1 VLRVSDCI
9 TDRVRFAI
17 PQPTE
22 WQHIADQIN
31 AEMIF
36 ARSDFVNVFDLTH
49 LRGLRGKRFT
59 STANS
64 TARNRV
70 WRVNAVH
77 ANLRFNPRKKGIH
90 TISQEPPA
98 VARRIAGESVPQL
111 SQKNGATIMDTSTA
125 MPIASSVRFIPVR
138 YSITLRRAP

>member
-1 VLRVSDCI
+1 VISWGGDKPFVSTATSIAPRTIKSGNSQISFFMVLIEGSVPLK
-9 TDRVRFAI
+9 TAGWQVRRAA
-17 PQPTE
+17 
-22 WQHIADQIN
+22 HRKLDQR
-31 AEMIF
+31 AMIF
-36 ARSDFVNVFDLTH
+36 ARADFVNVLDLTH

-111 SQKNGATIMDTSTA
+111 SQ
-125 MPIASSVRFIPVR
+125 
-138 YSITLRRAP
+138 